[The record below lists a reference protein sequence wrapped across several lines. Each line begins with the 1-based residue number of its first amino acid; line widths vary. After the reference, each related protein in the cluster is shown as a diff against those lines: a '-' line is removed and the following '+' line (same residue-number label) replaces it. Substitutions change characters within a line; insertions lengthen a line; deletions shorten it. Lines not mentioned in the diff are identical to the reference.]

1 LLSDPVDFSVTLF
14 FGALNF
20 FYVGLAVAGFFRVR
34 AEVQRERQRNA
45 AAIWAPH
52 AAVELLVAFI
62 AVRTVFLSTVE
73 TPEPRYVLECFPALL
88 ALGALVW
95 LPSGGARRH
104 STIRAAIPAAIPA
117 RPVPDES

>member
-1 LLSDPVDFSVTLF
+1 VK
-14 FGALNF
+14 
-20 FYVGLAVAGFFRVR
+20 
-34 AEVQRERQRNA
+34 AEVQRETQRNA
-45 AAIWAPH
+45 AVGTPQ

-62 AVRTVFLSTVE
+62 VVRTVFLSTVE

-95 LPSGGARRH
+95 LPSRGARRR
-104 STIRAAIPAAIPA
+104 SAIPAAIPA